1 MFDVFMFLSLFP
13 KILKFMQ
20 YDNLHLMPDSEVYN
34 YGRPTFAPE
43 LGQILRLFSRV
54 ELVSEKVY

>member
-13 KILKFMQ
+13 KIHKFMQ

-34 YGRPTFAPE
+34 YGTFAPE
-43 LGQILRLFSRV
+43 LGQILRLFLRV